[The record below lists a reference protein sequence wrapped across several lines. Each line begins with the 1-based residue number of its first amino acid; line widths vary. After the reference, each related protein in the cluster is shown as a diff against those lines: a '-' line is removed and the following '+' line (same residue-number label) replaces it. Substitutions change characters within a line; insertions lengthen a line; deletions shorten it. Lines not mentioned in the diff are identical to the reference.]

1 MSTPELSTDDKEV
14 TMMQTTNLQLNDV
27 IYNAAESSFEAL
39 VTVNEGGKSLRYAC
53 AINAPISMDFA
64 EAARGLSKQAIRRHR
79 NYVGMRSEIVSPHP
93 ELRAGRPK
101 FDPRRWLENLMH
113 LPGSKAA

>member
-1 MSTPELSTDDKEV
+1 
-14 TMMQTTNLQLNDV
+14 MQKTNLQLNDV

-53 AINAPISMDFA
+53 AINAPISMEFA
-64 EAARGLSKQAIRRHR
+64 EAARGLSKQAMRRHR
-79 NYVGMRSEIVSPHP
+79 THAGMRSEMVTPQP
-93 ELRAGRPK
+93 EVRAGRPR

-113 LPGSKAA
+113 IPGSKAA